1 MQQSGQ
7 PVKKLTYEQKT
18 NNIRIEVAW
27 KLLSNERK
35 QEIDMDNDTPKPGET
50 GTPKAPENNPQ
61 TPAPV
66 QGNAS
71 DSAGEAEKLRKELEQ
86 ARMRENQLLNEK
98 KAREEAEAARQAK
111 ELEQQNEFKTL
122 YEQEK
127 AKREAIE
134 SEKQAKEREAELAKA
149 KAEVLADYSDEVKA
163 LAEEAGMTL
172 TEPDEDAKAT
182 FKEKL
187 DKIQNLVGTN
197 GKITPDNPRIHNGQS
212 ELSQDETSFQDII
225 SKRPGL
231 AMMMSKR

>member
-1 MQQSGQ
+1 
-7 PVKKLTYEQKT
+7 
-18 NNIRIEVAW
+18 
-27 KLLSNERK
+27 
-35 QEIDMDNDTPKPGET
+35 MDPATPKPGET

-61 TPAPV
+61 PPAPI

-71 DSAGEAEKLRKELEQ
+71 DGVGEAEKLRKELEQ

-98 KAREEAEAARQAK
+98 KAADEAKAAADAKTLEE
-111 ELEQQNEFKTL
+111 QNEFKTL

-134 SEKQAKEREAELAKA
+134 SEKQADERRTELEKA

-163 LAEEAGMTL
+163 LAEEAGMSL
-172 TEPDEDAKAT
+172 TDTDEDAKAA

-187 DKIQNLVGTN
+187 DKVQKLVGAT
-197 GKITPDNPRIHNGQS
+197 GKVTPDNPRTPSGQP
-212 ELSQDETSFQDII
+212 ELSQDEMRVALKNEQSFQEII

-231 AMMMSKR
+231 AMMMSKRQ